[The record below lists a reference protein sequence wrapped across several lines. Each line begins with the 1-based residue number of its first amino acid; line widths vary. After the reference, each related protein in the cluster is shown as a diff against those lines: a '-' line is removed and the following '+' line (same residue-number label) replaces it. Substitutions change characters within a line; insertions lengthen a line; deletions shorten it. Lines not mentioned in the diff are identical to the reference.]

1 MVHGDKNETIFSL
14 TPDSPLK
21 KPNHTVHL
29 VYDSI
34 LYIYFRLSS
43 PIISI
48 QIFMKTKQKSSK
60 EKNRAE
66 SRALNHG
73 AFLSQYLNGFCF
85 LFINE
90 RHGFL
95 EINRMVFFFSFS
107 SCLSHDLF
115 SHFFVLLLKNKKNH
129 VFTLKK
135 LNMKTKRY

>member
-1 MVHGDKNETIFSL
+1 MGPHRSSRIRWYT
-14 TPDSPLK
+14 
-21 KPNHTVHL
+21 
-29 VYDSI
+29 

-95 EINRMVFFFSFS
+95 EINRMVFSFLFLHVCRMTYFLIFLFF
-107 SCLSHDLF
+107 
-115 SHFFVLLLKNKKNH
+115 
-129 VFTLKK
+129 
-135 LNMKTKRY
+135 Y

>member
-1 MVHGDKNETIFSL
+1 MGPHRSSRIRWYT
-14 TPDSPLK
+14 
-21 KPNHTVHL
+21 
-29 VYDSI
+29 

-95 EINRMVFFFSFS
+95 EINRMVFCSFTETQKKS
-107 SCLSHDLF
+107 RFHPEETEYE
-115 SHFFVLLLKNKKNH
+115 NK
-129 VFTLKK
+129 TILKK
-135 LNMKTKRY
+135 